1 MKKVAFVLLS
11 SFLLLGA
18 CGNNDDSVDNVKKFS
33 QKDNPK
39 AQKIKANQIVQMVK
53 KSTITNS
60 KTSIYGST
68 SNRTDE
74 SKY

>member
-39 AQKIKANQIVQMVK
+39 AHKDKGESDRTDGK

-60 KTSIYGST
+60 KTSIYMFL
-68 SNRTDE
+68 
-74 SKY
+74 